1 MNKADR
7 KTAYLDN
14 ACIGKPHKKIID
26 TAYEI
31 TSMFSNMEKDPTDLT
46 MHLYEKLENGRKRIA
61 DILNVEGN
69 TVCFVE
75 STSHGLGMIANSID
89 LDEKDNVLVCDLEF
103 CSTVFCWKRRQQ
115 KTAFEIRPVKTD
127 NGQVTADDYKS
138 AADKNTKVIIVSSV
152 QEVNGYRVDIKE
164 ISKFARDIGAYI
176 IVDGIQE
183 MGALSVDLKNL
194 DVDAYCAGGHK
205 WLRNPFG
212 AGVLYINK
220 NLVNQLEPDFYSYYN
235 ANSPPGGWGNY
246 LESPQRTPYDH
257 FEMKKD
263 ASKFET
269 GATINYVGAFGLVKS
284 FEIIE
289 GYGLFNIEK
298 EVIGRI
304 KYIKKNLKDIGALT
318 NDNIDGDRLSGIC
331 TFNLEEGI
339 EKEKQLMEILR
350 ERNIYCSLRYVSGI
364 GGIRISP
371 HYYTA
376 YDEID
381 YFIET
386 VRDFISGNI

>member
-1 MNKADR
+1 MNKANR

-26 TAYEI
+26 TAHEV
-31 TSMFSNMEKDPTDLT
+31 TGMFGSMEEDPTNLT
-46 MHLYEKLENGRKRIA
+46 LQLYEKFEDGRKKIA

-115 KTAFEIRPVKTD
+115 KTAFEIRPVKTK
-127 NGQVTADDYKS
+127 NGQVTVDDFES
-138 AADKNTKVIIVSSV
+138 VADKNTKVIIVSSV

-164 ISKFARDIGAYI
+164 ISRFARDIGAYI

-183 MGALSVDLKNL
+183 MGALSVDLNSL

-212 AGVLYINK
+212 AGLLYINK
-220 NLVNQLEPDFYSYYN
+220 DLVDRLEPDFYSYYN
-235 ANSPPGGWGNY
+235 AQSPPGGWGNY

-269 GATINYVGAFGLVKS
+269 GATVNYVGAFGLVKS

-289 GYGLFNIEK
+289 SYGLFNIEK
-298 EVIGRI
+298 GVIDRT

-318 NDNIDGDRLSGIC
+318 NDNISGERLSGIC
-331 TFNLEEGI
+331 SFNLEGGI
-339 EKEKQLMEILR
+339 EKEKHLMKVLK

-371 HYYTA
+371 HYYTT
-376 YDEID
+376 YGEID